1 MVEQPQDTLI
11 RRTMRSMD
19 QAIESL
25 TPPHVVPIRPR
36 GRLAFLA
43 AALGNPLQT
52 IPRAVYEEDVV
63 ARLEMK
69 RLWITE
75 PSLIRKVLLE
85 ERDKY
90 QKLTQIKL
98 LSPLTG
104 KGVLTSEG
112 ADWKWQR
119 QASAPM
125 FRPPDLLGFV
135 PTFVRAADDVVA
147 RWRTAP
153 AGSVHSI
160 DEDMTRATF
169 DVIAATLLP
178 SPDASFADDIQG
190 GVKQLQRSGAWDI
203 LYVSMGFPG
212 WMPRPG
218 MFRSARAVRA
228 IRARILGVVRD
239 RQAARSAGKVVDDLL
254 DRLIAARDPETGR
267 SMDDGQLVDN
277 LITFYL
283 AGHETTAK
291 ALTWT
296 LYLLSR
302 SPEWSAR
309 LEEEIARVT
318 GGEKV
323 RAEHIDRLVLT
334 EQVIKEAM
342 RLYPPVPIMTRQTV
356 TETSLGGHT
365 LPVGTSVM
373 MSIYAIQRHAKR
385 WPRAHEFDPTRFSPE
400 NDAKMPRYQYMP
412 FGAGPRICI
421 GMPFA
426 MIEST
431 AILATLLQHARF
443 SFAGNEHPVP
453 VARVTM
459 TPRGGM
465 PLAVTLRA

>member
-1 MVEQPQDTLI
+1 
-11 RRTMRSMD
+11 MD
-19 QAIESL
+19 QAIAPL
-25 TPPHVVPIRPR
+25 VPPHVAPVAPR

-43 AALGNPLQT
+43 AALRNPLQT
-52 IPRAVYEEDVV
+52 IPRAAYEEDVV
-63 ARLEMK
+63 DRLRMK

-125 FRPPDLLGFV
+125 FRPQDLLGFV
-135 PTFVRAADDVVA
+135 PTFVHAADDVTA
-147 RWRTAP
+147 RWRATA
-153 AGSVHSI
+153 AGSVH
-160 DEDMTRATF
+160 DVAEDMTRATF

-178 SPDASFADDIQG
+178 SPDAAFADDIQG
-190 GVKQLQRSGAWDI
+190 GVRQLQRSGAWDI
-203 LYVSMGFPG
+203 LYVSMGFPA
-212 WMPRPG
+212 WLPRPG
-218 MFRSARAVRA
+218 MFRSARAVRRL
-228 IRARILGVVRD
+228 RARVMGVVRD
-239 RQAARSAGKVVDDLL
+239 RQAARSAGRVVDDLL

-309 LEEEIARVT
+309 LEEEIDRVT
-318 GGEKV
+318 GGEKI
-323 RAEHIDRLVLT
+323 RAEHIDKLVLT
-334 EQVIKEAM
+334 QQVIKESM

-356 TETSLGGHT
+356 TE
-365 LPVGTSVM
+365 
-373 MSIYAIQRHAKR
+373 
-385 WPRAHEFDPTRFSPE
+385 
-400 NDAKMPRYQYMP
+400 
-412 FGAGPRICI
+412 
-421 GMPFA
+421 
-426 MIEST
+426 
-431 AILATLLQHARF
+431 
-443 SFAGNEHPVP
+443 
-453 VARVTM
+453 
-459 TPRGGM
+459 
-465 PLAVTLRA
+465 

>member
-1 MVEQPQDTLI
+1 
-11 RRTMRSMD
+11 MD
-19 QAIESL
+19 QAIAPL
-25 TPPHVVPIRPR
+25 IPPHVVPIGPR
-36 GRLAFLA
+36 GRVGFLA
-43 AALGNPLQT
+43 AALRNPLQT

-63 ARLEMK
+63 DRLQMK

-104 KGVLTSEG
+104 KGILTSEG

-125 FRPPDLLGFV
+125 FRPQDLLAFV

-147 RWRTAP
+147 RWRAAP
-153 AGSVHSI
+153 AGSVQPV

-178 SPDASFADDIQG
+178 SPDAAFAGDIQG
-190 GVKQLQRSGAWDI
+190 GVRQLQRSGAWDI
-203 LYVSMGFPG
+203 LYVSMGFPA
-212 WMPRPG
+212 WLPRPG

-228 IRARILGVVRD
+228 LRSRVLGIVKGRE
-239 RQAARSAGKVVDDLL
+239 AERSAGEAHDDLL
-254 DRLIAARDPETGR
+254 ARLIAARDPETGR
-267 SMDDGQLVDN
+267 TMDDGQLVDN
-277 LITFYL
+277 LLTFYL

-296 LYLLSR
+296 LYLLAR
-302 SPEWSAR
+302 SPEWSER
-309 LEEEIARVT
+309 LEEEIARVA
-318 GGEKV
+318 GNEAI
-323 RAEHIDRLVLT
+323 RAEHIEKLVVT
-334 EQVIKEAM
+334 QQVIKESM

-356 TETSLGGHT
+356 TQASLAGHS

-373 MSIYAIQRHAKR
+373 MSIYAIQRHSKR
-385 WPRAHEFDPTRFSPE
+385 WPRPHEFDPSRFSPE
-400 NDAKMPRYQYMP
+400 SEAKMPRYQYMP

-426 MIEST
+426 QIEAA
-431 AILATLLQHARF
+431 AILATLVRHARF
-443 SFAGNEHPVP
+443 RFAGAEEPLP
-453 VARVTM
+453 VARVTL
-459 TPRGGM
+459 TPKGGM
-465 PLAVTLRA
+465 PLAVTMRA

>member
-1 MVEQPQDTLI
+1 
-11 RRTMRSMD
+11 MD
-19 QAIESL
+19 QAISPL
-25 TPPHVVPIRPR
+25 TPPHVAPIAPR
-36 GRLAFLA
+36 GRLGFLA
-43 AALGNPLQT
+43 AALRNPLLT
-52 IPRAVYEEDVV
+52 IPPAAYEEDVV
-63 ARLEMK
+63 PRLERQ

-104 KGVLTSEG
+104 KGILTSEG

-125 FRPPDLLGFV
+125 FKPQDLLAFV
-135 PTFVRAADDVVA
+135 PAFVRAAEDVAA
-147 RWRTAP
+147 RWRESP
-153 AGSVHSI
+153 GGSIHPV

-178 SPDASFADDIQG
+178 SPDAAFAGDIQG
-190 GVKQLQRSGAWDI
+190 GVRQLQRSGAWDI

-212 WMPRPG
+212 WLPRPG
-218 MFRSARAVRA
+218 MFRSARAVR
-228 IRARILGVVRD
+228 RLRERVLGVVRD
-239 RQAARSAGKVVDDLL
+239 RQAAREAGHVVDDLL

-296 LYLLSR
+296 LYLLAR
-302 SPEWSAR
+302 SPEWSAK
-309 LEEEIARVT
+309 LEEEIARVA
-318 GGEKV
+318 GNDPIEAG
-323 RAEHIDRLVLT
+323 HLDRLVLT
-334 EQVIKEAM
+334 QQVVKESM
-342 RLYPPVPIMTRQTV
+342 RLYPPVPIMTRQV
-356 TETSLGGHT
+356 VSETSLAGHT
-365 LPVGTSVM
+365 LAVGTSVM

-385 WPRAHEFDPTRFSPE
+385 WPRPHEFDPSRFSPANE
-400 NDAKMPRYQYMP
+400 AKIPRYQYMP

-426 MIEST
+426 MLEAT
-431 AILATLLQHARF
+431 AILASLVQRARF
-443 SFAGNEHPVP
+443 GFAGDEHPVP

-465 PLAVTLRA
+465 PLAVTMRA